1 MNRMEINPETVSLA
15 VGGYSHAVEVRGPSR
30 LLFISGQ
37 IPEAPD
43 GSTPSGFA
51 EQCELV
57 WRNIGAVLAEAGMSY
72 QNLVKVTTFLTH
84 AEQAE
89 QNSEIRRKHLGTL
102 RPALT
107 VVVVETLDSKW
118 LLEVE
123 AIAVA

>member
-1 MNRMEINPETVSLA
+1 MNRMEINPEAVTLA
-15 VGGYSHAVEVRGPSR
+15 AGGYSQAVEVRSPSR

-57 WRNIGAVLAEAGMSY
+57 WRNLGAVLAATGMSY

-84 AEQAE
+84 ADQVE

-102 RPALT
+102 HPALT
-107 VVVVETLDSKW
+107 VVVVETLQSKW
-118 LLEVE
+118 LLEIE
-123 AIAVA
+123 AVAAA

>member
-1 MNRMEINPETVSLA
+1 MNRMEINPETVPLA
-15 VGGYSHAVEVRGPSR
+15 VGGYSQAVEVHAPSR

-43 GSTPSGFA
+43 GSTLSGFA
-51 EQCELV
+51 DQCELV
-57 WRNIGAVLAEAGMSY
+57 WRNLGAVLAGAGMSY

-84 AEQAE
+84 ADQAE

-107 VVVVETLDSKW
+107 VVVVKTLESKW
-118 LLEVE
+118 LVEVE
-123 AIAVA
+123 AVAAA

>member
-1 MNRMEINPETVSLA
+1 MNRKEINPDTMAAA
-15 VGGYSHAVEVRGPSR
+15 VGGYSQAVEVSRSSR

-37 IPEAPD
+37 IPEGA
-43 GSTPSGFA
+43 GGFVPTSFE
-51 EQCELV
+51 EQCEQV
-57 WRNIGAVLAEAGMSY
+57 WRNIRDVLTSASMSY
-72 QNLVKVTTFLTH
+72 ENLVKVTTFLTDKD
-84 AEQAE
+84 QAA

-107 VVVVETLDSKW
+107 VVVVQTLQSEW